1 MKRLSITIMFFC
13 LAFLCIMC
21 CSVYAY
27 NDFVEMA
34 LFSDDTQN
42 NLKAADGTQ
51 YLINGDFTGSF
62 YSDIETSAVMTVSM
76 AALDNNR

>member
-1 MKRLSITIMFFC
+1 
-13 LAFLCIMC
+13 MC

-76 AALDNNR
+76 AALDNNRYALIFFNQTSEKSGNYL